1 MESEKTNNPVLTRIL
16 EEIKNAGASESV
28 TTAHNVYTSGVF
40 EDTEKNDDVEPS
52 WGLGLS
58 I

>member
-1 MESEKTNNPVLTRIL
+1 MESDKTNNPVLTRIL

-52 WGLGLS
+52 
-58 I
+58 